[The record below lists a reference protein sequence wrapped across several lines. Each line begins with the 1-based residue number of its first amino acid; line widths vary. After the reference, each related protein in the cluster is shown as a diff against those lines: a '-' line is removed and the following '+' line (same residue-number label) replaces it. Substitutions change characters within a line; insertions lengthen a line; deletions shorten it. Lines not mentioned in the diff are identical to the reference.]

1 LRKSIRGG
9 WSAGILLLTLILVS
23 RTLLGSSSHWSEL
36 YDQGVTFL
44 EEGNPQSAALWFSRA
59 NALRP
64 HEPRILLGLATA
76 YFESGRGRLAQQ
88 AIEELIALQD
98 VDFPLLMATG
108 RLLARYGRTQQAIQV
123 FTLAQRRA
131 PPTVEGEKSTLYFK
145 RLLAVLYEQSK
156 ETERAIENL
165 QALVQSQTNNADN
178 YYRLTLMLAKMG
190 RFSQAAEIAQ
200 SAFEK
205 FPRSPQ
211 IVLAYALAS
220 YFSGHNDKAEDAY
233 HQIIQLEPNSDQP
246 YFALGNFYEDLNRL
260 SDAAEAFE
268 IAVSKDP
275 RNYLNHYM
283 YGVAL
288 FRLGRL
294 REAHK
299 ALSDAL
305 RLNPYHADS
314 YYWLGRIDARQGKN
328 TDALRNFKIAI
339 KLQPNHNSAY
349 YQLGLLYARMGDKK
363 DSQKMFQIQRQLN
376 MKAHEGIVAERMP

>member
-1 LRKSIRGG
+1 
-9 WSAGILLLTLILVS
+9 
-23 RTLLGSSSHWSEL
+23 
-36 YDQGVTFL
+36 VTFL
-44 EEGNPQSAALWFSRA
+44 EEGNPQSAALWLGRA

-76 YFESGRGRLAQQ
+76 YFESGRDRLAQQ
-88 AIEELIALQD
+88 VIEELIALQD

-123 FTLAQRRA
+123 FALAQRRA
-131 PPTVEGEKSTLYFK
+131 PPTVEGEKSTLYFE
-145 RLLAVLYEQSK
+145 RLLAVLYERSK
-156 ETERAIENL
+156 EAEAAIENL
-165 QALVQSQTNNADN
+165 QSLVQSQPNNPDN

-190 RFSQAAEIAQ
+190 RFSQATEIAQ
-200 SAFEK
+200 GAFEK

-233 HQIIQLEPNSDQP
+233 HQLIQLEPNSDQP
-246 YFALGNFYEDLNRL
+246 YFALGNFYADVNRL
-260 SDAAEAFE
+260 SDAVEAFKVA
-268 IAVSKDP
+268 ISNNP

-283 YGVAL
+283 CGVAL
-288 FRLGRL
+288 FRLGKL
-294 REAHK
+294 QEARR
-299 ALSDAL
+299 ALNEAL
-305 RLNPYHADS
+305 RLNPRHADS
-314 YYWLGRIDARQGKN
+314 YYWLGRIDVRQGKN

-349 YQLGLLYARMGDKK
+349 YQLGLLYAHMGDKK

-376 MKAHEGIVAERMP
+376 IKAHGGIVAERMP